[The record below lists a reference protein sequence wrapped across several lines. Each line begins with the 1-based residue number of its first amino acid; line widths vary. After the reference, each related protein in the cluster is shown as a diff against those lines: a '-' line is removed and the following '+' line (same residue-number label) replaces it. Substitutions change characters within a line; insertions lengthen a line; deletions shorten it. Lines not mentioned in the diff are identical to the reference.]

1 MIPVHHLCLELK
13 MTIKWQQA
21 LNIIIF
27 IQSYAANM
35 YLMHF
40 DFVHVVNRMYQEGSM
55 YLVINVLLN
64 NNLR

>member
-21 LNIIIF
+21 LNI
-27 IQSYAANM
+27 QSYATNM

-40 DFVHVVNRMYQEGSM
+40 HFVHVVNGVPGRKHA
-55 YLVINVLLN
+55 LVINVLLN